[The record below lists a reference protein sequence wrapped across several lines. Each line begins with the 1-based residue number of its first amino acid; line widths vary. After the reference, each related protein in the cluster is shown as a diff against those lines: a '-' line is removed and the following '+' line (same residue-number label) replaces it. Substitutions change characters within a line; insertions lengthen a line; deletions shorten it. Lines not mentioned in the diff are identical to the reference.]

1 VFATVR
7 AVVAVLAAV
16 AGLTAATASAGQ
28 AATPTAPA
36 TPAAVSIQV
45 QPFVAITNTVYNY
58 SDVNLGVIQKFNQP
72 HAHGHYDVLL
82 PAQERHGNSLF
93 VDNSADYRGWTTT
106 GGFYIGPGYC
116 ADLFRHDFGLSG
128 PWEFQMRI
136 GPGEHPIGSNTSY
149 RVYAFRP
156 FSGSCA

>member
-1 VFATVR
+1 MFSTVR
-7 AVVAVLAAV
+7 AAVAVLAAV

-28 AATPTAPA
+28 AS
-36 TPAAVSIQV
+36 TPAAPAAVPIQV
-45 QPFVAITNTVYNY
+45 QQLIAPTNTVWNY
-58 SDVNLGVIQKFNQP
+58 SHIGLGVIEKFNQP
-72 HAHGHYDVLL
+72 HAYGHYDAIL
-82 PAQERHGNSLF
+82 PAEQPSYIA
-93 VDNSADYRGWTTT
+93 NSADYKGWTTT

-116 ADLFRHDFGLSG
+116 ADLYRHDFGLSG
-128 PWEFQMRI
+128 PWEYQSRI

>member
-28 AATPTAPA
+28 AATPAAPA
-36 TPAAVSIQV
+36 TVAVPIQV
-45 QPFVAITNTVYNY
+45 QPLAVATNTIYNY
-58 SDVNLGVIQKFNQP
+58 SDIKIGVIQNLGQP
-72 HAHGHYDVLL
+72 HAFGHYDALL
-82 PAQERHGNSLF
+82 PAKVS
-93 VDNSADYRGWTTT
+93 NSAGTFVSNSHDYWGWPTT

-116 ADLFRHDFGLSG
+116 ADLYRHDFGLTG
-128 PWEFQMRI
+128 PWQFQGRI